1 MKIIHEYAS
10 KGNGAI
16 MVSSEFNEIADFCDS
31 IYIMKRRE
39 LSELITDRVDEDTLL
54 YKVQ

>member
-1 MKIIHEYAS
+1 MKIIHEYAA
-10 KGNGAI
+10 KGNGVI

-31 IYIMKRRE
+31 IYIMKRKE